1 MGLELE
7 AGELGSWGAG
17 TRIGHVFYILKSVQ
31 VSYLFI
37 YLFDVVALLGGG
49 AQRSEVAVGKVG
61 GRCR

>member
-7 AGELGSWGAG
+7 AGELGSRGAG

-37 YLFDVVALLGGG
+37 YIFIYYLVSLYYWVGGH
-49 AQRSEVAVGKVG
+49 SEVKL
-61 GRCR
+61 R